1 MIDFSLTD
9 VFHENFKSTEKIL
22 INQGGTSCFE
32 GSQLVITKRGSI
44 PIKDIVIGD
53 FVLSYNEITKLNEW
67 NLVKNL
73 FKFNNTKKT
82 IKVKLKNGKEIIVT
96 DDHKFFYKGSWNT
109 LKHLLYLKYGNMET
123 NTKF

>member
-1 MIDFSLTD
+1 MKLQTTD
-9 VFHENFKSTEKIL
+9 LFNINYISTEKIL

-32 GSQLVITKRGSI
+32 GTQLVVTKRGSI
-44 PIKDIVIGD
+44 PIKDIIIGD
-53 FVLSYNEITKLNEW
+53 FVLSYNEETKLNEW

-73 FKFNNTKKT
+73 FEFNNTKKT

-109 LKHLLYLKYGNMET
+109 LKHLLSLKYGNMEN
-123 NTKF
+123 NTQL